1 MPMNDFN
8 LPPALDAKV
17 FAERRRKLARQM
29 PAGAVAVVA
38 GAIEQP
44 RNSDVTYPFRQHS
57 DLLYLTG
64 FNEPEAWL
72 VLTAEGESHVF
83 CRPRDRTMEIWNG
96 RRLGPEGVVRELG
109 IDAAY
114 PLAELAEQ
122 MPKLLA
128 GRSTVLSHL
137 GQSEAVDQ
145 QLLSWVS
152 QLRKGA
158 RQGMAPPSSFADLSL
173 LLHEMR
179 LHKQPEELAIMRAA
193 ATLSAQAHQAAWAAC
208 VRPDRRAT
216 TEYHLEAEIRQVCS
230 WAGATEFAY
239 PAIVGSGE
247 NACILHYNDNSAPL
261 RAGDLVLIDA
271 GCEWQG
277 YASDITRTFPVNGVF
292 SPEQRALY
300 EVVLKAQE
308 AAIAAVQPGASV
320 RAPHHEATRLL
331 CAGLLDLG
339 LLQGSLDDVISQELY
354 RPFFMH
360 GTSHWLGLDVHDVGR
375 YKQDGEWRP
384 LAPGMCLTI
393 EPGLYIAPDDDT
405 VAARWRGIG
414 IRIED
419 DVVVT
424 EHGCEVLSAAALKS
438 VADIEQWM
446 AEHRR

>member
-1 MPMNDFN
+1 MNN
-8 LPPALDAKV
+8 VQLPPMLSAQV
-17 FAERRRKLARQM
+17 FAQRRRHLAQLM
-29 PAGAVAVVA
+29 PTNSVAVLAGAL
-38 GAIEQP
+38 EQS
-44 RNSDVTYPFRQHS
+44 RNSDVTYSFRQHS
-57 DLLYLTG
+57 DFLYLTG
-64 FNEPEAWL
+64 FTEPDAWL
-72 VLTAEGESHVF
+72 VLTAEGESQVF
-83 CRPRDRTMEIWNG
+83 CRPRDRTLEIWHG
-96 RRLGPEGVVRELG
+96 RRLGAEGVVRELG

-114 PLAELAEQ
+114 SLADLAEQ

-128 GRSTVLSHL
+128 NRTQVLSHL
-137 GQSEAVDQ
+137 GQSEAQDR
-145 QLLSWVS
+145 QLMGWVS
-152 QLRKGA
+152 QLRKKA
-158 RQGMAPPSSFADLSL
+158 REGVSPPNMFGDLSL

-179 LHKQPEELAIMRAA
+179 LHKSTDEIAIMRAA

-208 VRPDRRAT
+208 VRPKRQAE

-247 NACILHYNDNSAPL
+247 NACILHYNENNAPL
-261 RAGDLVLIDA
+261 QSGDLVLIDA

-300 EVVLKAQE
+300 EVVLQAQE
-308 AAIAAVQPGASV
+308 AAIAAVQPGVSV
-320 RAPHHEATRLL
+320 REPHHVATRVL
-331 CAGLLDLG
+331 CKGLLELG
-339 LLQGSLDDVISQELY
+339 LLQGELEEVISQQLY

-375 YKQDGEWRP
+375 YQLEGEWRP
-384 LAPGMCLTI
+384 LASGMCLTI
-393 EPGLYIAPDDDT
+393 EPGLYIAADNDS
-405 VAARWRGIG
+405 VEARWRGIG

-424 EHGCEVLSAAALKS
+424 EQGCEVLSAAALKS

-446 AEHRR
+446 LEHRG

>member
-1 MPMNDFN
+1 MNDFQ
-8 LPPALDAKV
+8 LPPALSPQV
-17 FAERRRKLARQM
+17 FAQRRQKLAQQM
-29 PAGAVAVVA
+29 PAGSVAVLA
-38 GAIEQP
+38 GAVEQP

-83 CRPRDRTMEIWNG
+83 CRPRDRALEIWHG

-114 PLAELAEQ
+114 PLADMPEQ

-128 GRSTVLSHL
+128 GRSTVLCHL
-137 GQSEAVDQ
+137 GQDEAVDQ
-145 QLLSWVS
+145 QLLAWVG

-158 RQGMAPPSSFADLSL
+158 RQGVAPPSTFEDLSL

-179 LHKQPEELAIMRAA
+179 LHKSADELAMMRAA

-208 VRPDRRAT
+208 VRAERRAT
-216 TEYHLEAEIRQVCS
+216 HEYHLAAEIRQVCS

-247 NACILHYNDNSAPL
+247 NGCILHYNENNAPL

-292 SPEQRALY
+292 SSEQRALY
-300 EVVLKAQE
+300 EVVLVAQE
-308 AAIAAVQPGASV
+308 AAIAAVKPGVSV
-320 RAPHHEATRLL
+320 REPHHVATREL
-331 CAGLLDLG
+331 CKGLLELG
-339 LLQGSLDDVISQELY
+339 LLQGELEEVISQQLY

-375 YKQDGEWRP
+375 YQLDGNWRA

-393 EPGLYIAPDDDT
+393 EPGLYIAADNEA
-405 VAARWRGIG
+405 VEARWRGIG

-424 EHGCEVLSAAALKS
+424 EQGCDVLSAAALKS

-446 AEHRR
+446 AEHRG